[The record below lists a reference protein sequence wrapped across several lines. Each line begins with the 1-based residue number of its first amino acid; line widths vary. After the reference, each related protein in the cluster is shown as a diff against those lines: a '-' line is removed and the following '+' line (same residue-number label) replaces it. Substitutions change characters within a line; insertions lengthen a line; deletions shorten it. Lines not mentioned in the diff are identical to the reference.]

1 MLNVLKG
8 GNKIKTTNKRAK
20 EVCWGLLDHC
30 DFFRSHQPAS
40 LPCLLLLPPERMGG
54 FQIWSHNWDDQSTW
68 TVFSSHFSNFT
79 QCLPC
84 MRRAGVYNPASKFSK
99 STVLSWYIVVNGQ
112 WVRQIATINVYIYTR
127 TSTTQLY
134 WSGKATKLYLSQHTA
149 GGCHCCCLSCW
160 VWGSYLKSL
169 RISTFFQKQDW
180 KTMENSGKEDW
191 KVIQN
196 TWDRWKHF
204 LWSSWSPSTIT
215 LSPNRKS
222 VIPDGNAQACSQA
235 KASSTWVAMPM
246 RKKAS
251 VKVCEVD
258 VSALWGRHLAT
269 THQNS
274 KPQQKT
280 QNVKTWAILNHR
292 FQAFESSPPLSPG
305 CMPILPSDCWD
316 LQRCSGSHSEA
327 KRYRIRWC
335 DGVCGLQFIVSC
347 GILCSKSIKIY
358 AIMCSYII
366 GPAFSL
372 SVPCS
377 VGWACVEDLYW
388 RWSFQ

>member
-1 MLNVLKG
+1 MGATNRNHKCIYIYTYINYTTILKRQSDKAVPFAAHG
-8 GNKIKTTNKRAK
+8 G
-20 EVCWGLLDHC
+20 GL
-30 DFFRSHQPAS
+30 S
-40 LPCLLLLPPERMGG
+40 LLLPELLSVRKLS
-54 FQIWSHNWDDQSTW
+54 Q
-68 TVFSSHFSNFT
+68 V
-79 QCLPC
+79 
-84 MRRAGVYNPASKFSK
+84 PANLHLFSK
-99 STVLSWYIVVNGQ
+99 
-112 WVRQIATINVYIYTR
+112 TR
-127 TSTTQLY
+127 
-134 WSGKATKLYLSQHTA
+134 
-149 GGCHCCCLSCW
+149 
-160 VWGSYLKSL
+160 LK
-169 RISTFFQKQDW
+169 
-180 KTMENSGKEDW
+180 NSGEKDW

-215 LSPNRKS
+215 QSPNRKS

-280 QNVKTWAILNHR
+280 QNAKTWAILNHR
-292 FQAFESSPPLSPG
+292 FQAFESSPRLSPG
-305 CMPILPSDCWD
+305 CMPILPFDCWD

-327 KRYRIRWC
+327 NRYRIRWW
-335 DGVCGLQFIVSC
+335 DDVCGLQFIVSSE
-347 GILCSKSIKIY
+347 ILCSKSIKVY
-358 AIMCSYII
+358 AIMCSYIT